1 MSRWRER
8 GVRGSGGEGSD
19 GSEGLR
25 ARDHRACVA
34 GGGLQ
39 AVGAPGVVAALDG
52 CDLDDV
58 GVPGRAE
65 EHRGGAILW
74 SFCLTT

>member
-1 MSRWRER
+1 MGDGVCVCGERER
-8 GVRGSGGEGSD
+8 GTEI
-19 GSEGLR
+19 EGLG